1 MKYQLTLDETV
12 SFAPE
17 SVTAEILQ
25 NVRTIIQTRLGTVP
39 LFRDFGLTW
48 EHVDKPIHISRAL
61 LKAEIIEAVERWEPR
76 AQIDEVE
83 FEEDSTDAMEGLS
96 KPRIVVTIGE
106 ENE

>member
-1 MKYQLTLDETV
+1 MKYQLTLDDVV

-17 SVTAEILQ
+17 SNAEEILQ
-25 NVRTIIQTRLGTVP
+25 NVRTIILTRLGTVP

-61 LKAEIIEAVERWEPR
+61 LKAEIIEAVEQWEPR

-83 FEEDSTDAMEGLS
+83 FEENSEDAQEGLS
-96 KPRIVVTIGE
+96 KPRIIVTIGE

>member
-1 MKYQLTLDETV
+1 MKYQLTLNEAV

-17 SVTAEILQ
+17 STEEEILQ
-25 NVRTIIQTRLGTVP
+25 NVRTIILTRLGTVP

-48 EHVDKPIHISRAL
+48 EHVDKPIHISRAF

-76 AQIDEVE
+76 AQIEAVE
-83 FEEDSTDAMEGLS
+83 FEENGEDAQEGLS
-96 KPRIVVTIGE
+96 KPRIIVTIGE